1 MASVDT
7 SQRSSSGRSS
17 SAHSSSG
24 DSNDPYSLDPAGSP
38 PTPVWPSSR
47 TFRDATPDQKLA
59 YLGHLRD
66 DPTLPVFD
74 EPPIPGL
81 PRGRGYRALT
91 RHADIAEVSR
101 RPRDFCSGQGAL
113 FINDFGPDL
122 NEFFGSLISLDD
134 PRHGQRRRLVVAA
147 FTPRTVRRLY
157 DNLGAL
163 AASTVASA
171 ARRST
176 MDLVTDLATPFP
188 LAAICELLGIPDS
201 CRADVLAASNVIMSG
216 GDPEFVR
223 DQQDPVGDFLRAG
236 DTLATLATELAED
249 RRRRPADDL
258 LTELVQAEV
267 DGTRLSTR
275 EIASFVILLAIAGQ
289 ETTRN
294 AISLGLW
301 ALQNNPAAHQAWAAD
316 FDRLAPTAIEEILR
330 YCAPIATMRRTVVRD
345 TALNGHHLTVGDK
358 VVLFYAAANRDERVF
373 PEPNRFDITRT
384 PNPHLSFGGPGP
396 HFCLGSHLARAELTA
411 IFREVF
417 RSLPKIEV
425 TDEPEF
431 LRSIFVNGVKRLGVR
446 A

>member
-7 SQRSSSGRSS
+7 ARHSGSGRSNS
-17 SAHSSSG
+17 GHGNAGHGSYPHSH
-24 DSNDPYSLDPAGSP
+24 DPAARP
-38 PTPVWPSSR
+38 PAPVWPSSR

-59 YLGHLRD
+59 YLRRLRD
-66 DPTLPVFD
+66 DPSLPVFD

-81 PRGRGYRALT
+81 PRGSGYRALT
-91 RHADIAEVSR
+91 RHADVVEVSR
-101 RPRDFCSGQGAL
+101 RPGDFCSGQGTL
-113 FINDFGPDL
+113 WINDFGPEL
-122 NEFFGSLISLDD
+122 NEFFGSLINIDD
-134 PRHGQRRRLVVAA
+134 PRHGQLRRLVVAA

-163 AASTVASA
+163 AAETVASA

-176 MDLVTDLATPFP
+176 LDLVADLATPFP
-188 LAAICELLGIPDS
+188 LAVIGDLLGIPES
-201 CRADVLAASNVIMSG
+201 CRDDMLPASNIIMSG

-223 DQQDPVGDFLRAG
+223 NQQDPVSAFLKAG
-236 DTLATLATELAED
+236 NDLATLATELAED

-267 DGTRLSTR
+267 DGTRLSTQ
-275 EIASFVILLAIAGQ
+275 EIASFFILLAIAGQ

-301 ALQNNPAAHQAWAAD
+301 ALHNNPAAHQAWAAD
-316 FDRLAPTAIEEILR
+316 FDRLAPTAVEEILR
-330 YCAPIATMRRTVVRD
+330 YCTPIATMRRTVTHD
-345 TALNGHHLTVGDK
+345 TALNEHHLTVGDK
-358 VVLFYAAANRDERVF
+358 VLLFYAAANRDERIF
-373 PEPNRFDITRT
+373 PEPDRFDITRT
-384 PNPHLSFGGPGP
+384 SNPHLSFGGPGP

-411 IFREVF
+411 IFREIF
-417 RSLPKIEV
+417 RSLPRIEI

-431 LRSIFVNGVKRLGVR
+431 LRSIFVNGVKRLGAR